1 MHGLGLCITLNS
13 YVAHVLLATLRRIR
27 LEFGNY
33 EFIFKKDITG
43 LRESKI
49 FLKKQLILVRR

>member
-49 FLKKQLILVRR
+49 FLKKQLI